1 MLFKTYL
8 NARIFYYCSNKN
20 VKAQILWI
28 YDNASNLKYTFT
40 FYYLQTSIDFL
51 TFSLTLDKPQRLLT
65 TFRMPI
71 HINLDVMLVMPPT
84 TKDLPNHLSTYT
96 VNITTAL
103 YAFVVYVINSQF
115 IALKPSINIP
125 LRPLIYIYI
134 FVHPFPVR
142 PQDLQVRMKNKTY
155 LATENDTMVHIECE
169 VLPSDAHVEW
179 LWQGSPLEC
188 WNEYRNSTEAITFSP
203 SDGFEVIFTFLSRLF
218 ANLVYIYVSITV
230 LFMTAFSSFL

>member
-96 VNITTAL
+96 VNITSAL

-134 FVHPFPVR
+134 YLFIHSQFDPKIFRFAWKIKLTWLPKTIQWYTSSAKYCPPTHMLNGCGKGVR
-142 PQDLQVRMKNKTY
+142 
-155 LATENDTMVHIECE
+155 
-169 VLPSDAHVEW
+169 
-179 LWQGSPLEC
+179 
-188 WNEYRNSTEAITFSP
+188 WNAGMNT
-203 SDGFEVIFTFLSRLF
+203 
-218 ANLVYIYVSITV
+218 
-230 LFMTAFSSFL
+230 